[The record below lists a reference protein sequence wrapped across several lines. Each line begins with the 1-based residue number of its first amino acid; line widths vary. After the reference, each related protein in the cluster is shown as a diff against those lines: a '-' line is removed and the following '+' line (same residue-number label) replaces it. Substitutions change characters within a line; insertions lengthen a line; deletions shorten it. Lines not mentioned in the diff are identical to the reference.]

1 VTIPRLLYTAA
12 LRLAS
17 PAVLIHL
24 ARRSR
29 RQAGVAEDWRARFG
43 HGAKDTRSPVWLHGA
58 SAGEIQSLAS
68 LAAALE
74 ATYPVRLSAFTATG
88 RARARMLLPD
98 APIDLAPLDLPGA
111 WRCYL
116 ERTAPRLAI
125 LIETEL
131 WPNLLQAAGRREL
144 PVVLASARMSERTA
158 RRLARFPA
166 TARALMNG
174 LQLVLAQSEEDLERF
189 VTLGLPRDRG
199 VVTGSLKTALMIPPD
214 VRRQGIA
221 LRDRLFAGQPA
232 WVAGSVRTGEIQA
245 IAEAVSGVQ
254 ESLPGAMTLI
264 VPRHP
269 ETAPAFIEA
278 LHARGIQ
285 VLGAAALDADE
296 SLPRG
301 AVVVVDRVGILL
313 TLYAAADVAFVGGTL
328 SPVGGHNVLE
338 PALLERPV
346 VVGPC
351 VDNVRSA
358 VAQLKA
364 VGALSLVRDGLELGR
379 EVAALMADAV
389 EVGRAGRAGARAVT
403 DTAALA
409 ATVEAIGKL
418 L

>member
-1 VTIPRLLYTAA
+1 MTIPRHFYTAA

-17 PAVLIHL
+17 PAVLVHL

-29 RQAGVAEDWRARFG
+29 RQVGVADDWHARFG
-43 HGAKDTRSPVWLHGA
+43 HGARDTRSPVWLHGA

-98 APIDLAPLDLPGA
+98 VPVDLSPLDLPGA

-125 LIETEL
+125 LVETEL

-158 RRLARFPA
+158 RRLAWFPA
-166 TARALMNG
+166 TARALMDE

-189 VTLGLPRDRG
+189 VAFGLPRDRG
-199 VVTGSLKTALMIPPD
+199 MVTGSLKTALMIPPG
-214 VRRQGIA
+214 VREQGVA
-221 LRDRLFAGQPA
+221 LRDRLFAGEPA
-232 WVAGSVRTGEIQA
+232 WVAGSVRTGEEQA
-245 IAEAVSGVQ
+245 IAEAVSGVR
-254 ESLPGAMTLI
+254 EAHPGAMTLI

-269 ETAPAFIEA
+269 ETAPVFIEA

-285 VLGAAALDADE
+285 ALGAVALDADE

-313 TLYAAADVAFVGGTL
+313 SLYAAADVAFVGGTL
-328 SPVGGHNVLE
+328 SSVGGHNVLE
-338 PALLERPV
+338 PALLER
-346 VVGPC
+346 
-351 VDNVRSA
+351 
-358 VAQLKA
+358 
-364 VGALSLVRDGLELGR
+364 
-379 EVAALMADAV
+379 
-389 EVGRAGRAGARAVT
+389 
-403 DTAALA
+403 
-409 ATVEAIGKL
+409 
-418 L
+418 